1 MMQEEGRHIPSDWND
16 LPLERMKG
24 TILVIGA
31 SDRGKT
37 TLVRWLM
44 RRLTSRG
51 SQVGWLD
58 GDIGQSTL
66 GLPTTMTLALGEHP
80 AEQLPEPSA
89 AFFVGATSPKGCM
102 LPHVTGFRLLRDLAL
117 RSGSDTV
124 VVDTTGLVAENAGGG
139 ALQEW
144 TIELLNPQF
153 VIALQYGR
161 ELKHLLPAL
170 RRDRRRHLHVLKPAP
185 AVRTRST
192 QERAHNRRERFRR
205 YFQAAHPLLLRLGT
219 VPVYGLRRAGPGQLA
234 ALLDPAG
241 FCQALAL
248 LHQRTSDGL
257 ILQTPWAGLK
267 GVSAVRFGIMSLDP
281 ATGAAMRTNRH

>member
-1 MMQEEGRHIPSDWND
+1 MQEEGQHIPSDWSD

-37 TLVRWLM
+37 TLVRWLV

-66 GLPTTMTLALGEHP
+66 GLPTTMTLALVKYP
-80 AEQLPEPSA
+80 AEQLPEPA
-89 AFFVGATSPKGCM
+89 VAFFVGATSPKGCM
-102 LPHVTGFRLLRDLAL
+102 LPHVTGFRRLRDQAL
-117 RSGSDTV
+117 RSGADTV

-144 TIELLNPQF
+144 TIELLHPQF

-161 ELKHLLPAL
+161 ELKHLMPPL
-170 RRDRRRHLHVLKPAP
+170 RHDRRWHLHVLKPAP
-185 AVRTRST
+185 AVRTRSK
-192 QERAHNRRERFRR
+192 QERAHNRRERLRR
-205 YFQAAHPLLLRLGT
+205 YFQVAHPLLLRLGT
-219 VPVYGLRRAGPGQLA
+219 VPVYGLRQAGPGQLA
-234 ALLDPAG
+234 ALLDQAG
-241 FCQALAL
+241 FCQALAVL
-248 LHQRTSDGL
+248 RQRTADGL
-257 ILQTPWAGLK
+257 ILQTPRADLK

-281 ATGAAMRTNRH
+281 ATGEALRTNWH

>member
-1 MMQEEGRHIPSDWND
+1 MQEEGQFIPSDWCD

-37 TLVRWLM
+37 TLVRWLV

-66 GLPTTMTLALGEHP
+66 GLPTTMTLALVAHP
-80 AEQLPEPSA
+80 AEQLPEPAA

-102 LPHVTGFRLLRDLAL
+102 LPHVSGFSRLRDQAL
-117 RSGSDTV
+117 RSGADTV

-144 TIELLNPQF
+144 TIELLYPQF
-153 VIALQYGR
+153 VIALQYDR
-161 ELKHLLPAL
+161 ELKHLLSPL
-170 RRDRRRHLHVLKPAP
+170 RHDRRWHLHVLKPAP
-185 AVRTRST
+185 AVRRRSMEKRT
-192 QERAHNRRERFRR
+192 QNRRERFRR

-219 VPVYGLRRAGPGQLA
+219 VPVYGLRQAGPGQLA
-234 ALLDPAG
+234 ALLDRAG
-241 FCQALAL
+241 FCQALAV
-248 LHQRTSDGL
+248 LHQQTADGL
-257 ILQTPWAGLK
+257 ILQTPRADLK
-267 GVSAVRFGIMSLDP
+267 GVSAVRFGIMSLNP
-281 ATGAAMRTNRH
+281 ATGEALRTNRH